1 MSAEQQRSEVAVVLK
16 VNVEDL
22 VASGVT
28 VTGHGEDVAMKH
40 NAADTRIE
48 TAQGGW
54 QGRSAASMTLRLA
67 AWSTTTTALLTRLS
81 DHAQGLHSCAQEFC
95 AMEERHAEA
104 LEEPGR
110 QADSIA
116 TRM

>member
-1 MSAEQQRSEVAVVLK
+1 MTLK
-16 VNVEDL
+16 VTIEDL
-22 VASGVT
+22 VASGLT
-28 VTGHGEDVAMKH
+28 VTGHGEDVATKH
-40 NAADTRIE
+40 CTADGRIE

-81 DHAQGLHSCAQEFC
+81 DHAQSLHTCAQEFY

-104 LEEPGR
+104 LEVPGR

>member
-1 MSAEQQRSEVAVVLK
+1 MTLK
-16 VNVEDL
+16 VNIEDL
-22 VASGVT
+22 VASGLT

-40 NAADTRIE
+40 CTADTRIE
-48 TAQGGW
+48 TAHGGW
-54 QGRSAASMTLRLA
+54 QGRSAASLTLRLT

-81 DHAQGLHSCAQEFC
+81 DHAQGLHNCAQEFS

-104 LEEPGR
+104 LKEPGR